1 LTNPDE
7 ILSGLRGRV
16 FELPDTK
23 FLEIVHLLERVGDH
37 PRVRETMG
45 AMRPRLVHLRPPR
58 RLNLRRIFCDP
69 FEDLLDS
76 PSSVSLP
83 IKRLDRSIIEPLWR
97 IVEERMGDAALEP
110 LRRQAGKLSDENTD
124 ARHTLGCRLW
134 LPAVMV
140 MRTAALE
147 IEGDPKGAAARAAGA
162 LPDAAVRLREIADF
176 LDVGHQI
183 AEVKALLSP
192 KPAEFGPEEAEGLV
206 RLIQEAARVS
216 PARVLNLLLVAGSR
230 LRRPADMVA
239 ALGEMDFGSA
249 RREKPQVFAALSGM
263 IVDTLEAGGSRSEAR
278 DLSPGRAT
286 ELAERL
292 LDGLTSTRDLMDAV
306 SEHQYDRRLETV
318 RASVRELV
326 RTKVIDR
333 VPGEILAGLPLAP
346 DVPGRSV
353 LLDEAKWEATEEN
366 AVALR
371 RCRDL
376 APGLDLASRMTET
389 LTSLRGSLGDRVSA
403 LTEAMIERGDEA
415 AESGVALGLRL
426 MEIIDGPGGGGEARE
441 RALAALLGDWDAE
454 A

>member
-1 LTNPDE
+1 MTNPDE

-16 FELPDTK
+16 FELPDAK

-58 RLNLRRIFCDP
+58 KLNLRRIFCDP

-76 PSSVSLP
+76 PSSLSPP
-83 IKRLDRSIIEPLWR
+83 IKRLDRSIIEPFWR
-97 IVEERMGDAALEP
+97 IVEQRMGDAALEP
-110 LRRQAGKLSDENTD
+110 LRREAGKLSDENTN

-134 LPAVMV
+134 LPAVKV
-140 MRTAALE
+140 MRAAAVE
-147 IEGDPKGAAARAAGA
+147 IEGDPKGDLARATNT

-192 KPAEFGPEEAEGLV
+192 KPAEFGEEEAEVLA
-206 RLIQEAARVS
+206 RLIQDAARVS
-216 PARVLNLLLVAGSR
+216 PGRVLNLLLVAGSR

-239 ALGEMDFGSA
+239 ALGDMDFGSG

-263 IVDTLEAGGSRSEAR
+263 IVDSLETGGARSETR

-292 LDGLTSTRDLMDAV
+292 LDGLTSARDLMDAV
-306 SEHQYDRRLETV
+306 SEHQYDRRLESV
-318 RASVRELV
+318 RVSVRELV
-326 RTKVIDR
+326 RTRVIER
-333 VPGEILAGLPLAP
+333 APSRILDGFPPVSDSL
-346 DVPGRSV
+346 GRSV
-353 LLDEAKWEATEEN
+353 APDDAKWEEAEEN

-376 APGLDLASRMTET
+376 APGLDLTGGMNET
-389 LTSLRGSLGDRVSA
+389 LTSLRGALGDRISE
-403 LTEAMIERGDEA
+403 LTNVMIERGDEA
-415 AESGVALGLRL
+415 AGSGVALGLRL
-426 MEIIDGPGGGGEARE
+426 MEIIDGPGGGGDARE
-441 RALAALLGDWDAE
+441 RALAALLGDLDTE